1 MRLAGGE
8 KRKLYPWAS
17 ELMGK
22 PEGEN
27 TAVGNHLRQPW
38 GPSEGHAKAQSIKG
52 DMARGAPG
60 F

>member
-17 ELMGK
+17 ELLGVENSK
-22 PEGEN
+22 LGEGEN
-27 TAVGNHLRQPW
+27 IGETVDRYMKNMQKL
-38 GPSEGHAKAQSIKG
+38 
-52 DMARGAPG
+52 